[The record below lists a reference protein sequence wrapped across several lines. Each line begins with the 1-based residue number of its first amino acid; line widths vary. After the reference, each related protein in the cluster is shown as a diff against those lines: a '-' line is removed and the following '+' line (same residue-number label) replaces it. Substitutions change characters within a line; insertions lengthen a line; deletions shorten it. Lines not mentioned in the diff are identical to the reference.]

1 MVRTAGAGML
11 TTVLAIALA
20 TTAGAETPKVP
31 PALGKL
37 LPAGYVPMVTAQAR
51 PDPKHVFVF
60 VVLAKKGEPAGLRV
74 KYPSARPLIVFQ
86 QTGSGFREVARND
99 RIILRSNEGGQC
111 DPFEGG
117 DVKTKGRYMT
127 VEHNAACGFSHW
139 ESTTTFRFDSQSG
152 AYIFDNERYQ
162 SLKFNPDQRPDA
174 EALIPDIDYLKRAKG
189 RAITLSQWRRRN

>member
-1 MVRTAGAGML
+1 MVRAAGATML
-11 TTVLAIALA
+11 ATVLAIALA

-31 PALGKL
+31 PAIKKL
-37 LPAGYVPMVTAQAR
+37 LPAGYVPLVAAQAR

-86 QTGSGFREVARND
+86 QTGSGYREVARND

-111 DPFEGG
+111 DPFEDG
-117 DVKTKGRYMT
+117 DIKTKGRYMT
-127 VEHNAACGFSHW
+127 VEHNVACGQHW
-139 ESTTTFRFDSQSG
+139 DSTTTFRFDSRRG
-152 AYIFDNERYQ
+152 EYIFDNERYQ

-174 EALIPDIDYLKRAKG
+174 EALVPDIDYLKRAKG
-189 RAITLSQWRRRN
+189 PAITLSKWRPPN

>member
-1 MVRTAGAGML
+1 ML

-20 TTAGAETPKVP
+20 TPAGAETPKVP
-31 PALGKL
+31 SALGRL
-37 LPAGYVPMVTAQAR
+37 LPAGYVPMVTARAR

-111 DPFEGG
+111 DPFEDG
-117 DVKTKGRYMT
+117 DIKTKGRYMT
-127 VEHNAACGFSHW
+127 VEHNTACGFAHW
-139 ESTTTFRFDSQSG
+139 ESTITFRFDSRSG
-152 AYIFDNERYQ
+152 SYIFDNERFQ
-162 SLKFNPDQRPDA
+162 SLKFNPDKREDA
-174 EALIPDIDYLKRAKG
+174 DVLIPDVDYLKRAKG
-189 RAITLSQWRRRN
+189 RPITLSKWRLPN